1 LFLVSIW
8 TGKLSIALLFKRLAK
23 ESNKSR
29 LGCVLTALVSVFS
42 IVSLLSVAL
51 RAHVSRPW
59 IYREGDVVS
68 VLARWIASGSLSI
81 ALDIIALGLSIYL
94 VKGLQTTSKSKS
106 LVITAFTLRLFVAP
120 ITIVRLVALS
130 RMQHRDISF
139 TYVLPEAM
147 AQLEMYCSVVSMT
160 LPCLR
165 LFLAAWNT
173 SFMDL
178 RLEEFD
184 NDVYRQRKQFCCKS
198 TASRNSVNA
207 DLLSRY
213 DSTKHFREQRLRTQ
227 IWRRGQTPRLTYVA
241 QRMGAKFR
249 HIESHC

>member
-29 LGCVLTALVSVFS
+29 LGWVLKALVFVFS
-42 IVSLLSVAL
+42 IVSILSVAF
-51 RAHVSRPW
+51 RPHVSRPW

-68 VLARWIASGSLSI
+68 ALARWIVSGSLSI
-81 ALDIIALGLSIYL
+81 AFDLIALGLSIYL
-94 VKGLQTTSKSKS
+94 VKDLQTTSKSKS
-106 LVITAFTLRLFVAP
+106 LVITAFTLRLFVAV

-130 RMQHRDISF
+130 RVQHEDISF
-139 TYVLPEAM
+139 TYVPPEAM
-147 AQLEMYCSVVSMT
+147 AQLELYCSVVSMT

-184 NDVYRQRKQFCCKS
+184 NDVYRQRKQFRSKS
-198 TASRNSVNA
+198 TANRNLMKVN
-207 DLLSRY
+207 LLSRY
-213 DSTKHFREQRLRTQ
+213 NSTKPFRKQRLCTQ
-227 IWRRGQTPRLTYVA
+227 VW
-241 QRMGAKFR
+241 
-249 HIESHC
+249 